1 MVMPDACVPL
11 NVLEWQGLHTIFALT
26 LSRSH
31 SKKEKYVAVKNSEMM
46 ATTKEASE
54 HIVIWVGGPW
64 KNPPE

>member
-31 SKKEKYVAVKNSEMM
+31 SKKEKSVAVKNSEMM

-54 HIVIWVGGPW
+54 HIVI
-64 KNPPE
+64 